1 MPDRTKSRTDAEL
14 SREIQRFSMQ
24 ALELAKAVVDG
35 AATEDDKQKA
45 RELAER
51 LPGLAAKSR
60 ELSEAYRPGAAKTL
74 ADARLDLAFVAADGK
89 LPSSTRIGWYIKEK
103 GVEQGH

>member
-1 MPDRTKSRTDAEL
+1 MPDRTKSRGDTGL

-35 AATEDDKQKA
+35 SATEADRQEA
-45 RELAER
+45 RELAEQ
-51 LPGLAAKSR
+51 LPLLAAKSR
-60 ELSEAYRPGAAKTL
+60 ELSEAYRAGAAKTL

-103 GVEQGH
+103 GEGQGG